1 MPQPITQR
9 QQQQDEGDPPA
20 GTPSVGVQMQTVT
33 SVATSTSTITVQPS
47 PALNQGS
54 NNPGNNEPPPGQ
66 KKTGLQPPPAWMQWV
81 QSVLVD
87 VAWAWALM
95 SQVCGSVWGSWWI
108 GRLRGR
114 NATAKPSDEKPDES
128 QDNKSPDDGPGKSN
142 EVASTTVSA
151 EVSRG
156 GRWKFRFGQVD
167 SFVHKLMQFKLPPVG
182 QGPPG
187 PCN

>member
-1 MPQPITQR
+1 
-9 QQQQDEGDPPA
+9 
-20 GTPSVGVQMQTVT
+20 MQIVT
-33 SVATSTSTITVQPS
+33 SVVTSTITVQPS
-47 PALNQGS
+47 PSLNQGP
-54 NNPGNNEPPPGQ
+54 NNPGNNGPPGPPPGQ

-114 NATAKPSDEKPDES
+114 KATAKSGYEDPAGS
-128 QDNKSPDDGPGKSN
+128 QDDKAPDDGPGKSN

-156 GRWKFRFGQVD
+156 GRWKSRFGQVD
-167 SFVHKLMQFKLPPVG
+167 GFVHKLMQFKLPPVG